1 VPSPTRRPSAAE
13 RAVAWGGAA
22 AFAAS
27 LLYFL
32 FSYDVT
38 FTRDLDG
45 ALKTGDVAW
54 DVVLFSL
61 FALHHS
67 LFARLGIRASVQRT
81 FGALE
86 RSVYVWIASALLI
99 LVCAFWRPVAGLVWQ
114 MYGLSAW
121 LLRLAHVFGVGLSV
135 FSAASI
141 DVWDLAGVRQ
151 VAHGGQDASAGSKK
165 QDPAYTEEF
174 KTTGPYGLVRH
185 PIYLGWLLI
194 VFAVPHMTMTRLVF
208 AVISSLYVLIA
219 IPLEERALLATTQG
233 AYERYRK
240 KVRFRLVP
248 RLY

>member
-1 VPSPTRRPSAAE
+1 MPSLTRRPSAAE

-22 AFAAS
+22 AFASS
-27 LLYFL
+27 LVYFL
-32 FSYDVT
+32 FTYDST

-45 ALKTGDVAW
+45 ALSPSDVVWDVA
-54 DVVLFSL
+54 LFSV

-67 LFARLGIRASVQRT
+67 VFARLGIRSSLKSTLGV
-81 FGALE
+81 LE

-114 MYGLSAW
+114 LYGLPAW
-121 LLRLAHVFGVGLSV
+121 LMRFAHVFGVGLSV
-135 FSAASI
+135 ASAAAI
-141 DVWDLAGVRQ
+141 DIWDLSGVRLEPTAQ
-151 VAHGGQDASAGSKK
+151 SQES
-165 QDPAYTEEF
+165 EF

-185 PIYLGWLLI
+185 PIYLGWFLI
-194 VFAVPHMTMTRLVF
+194 VFAVPHMTMTRFLF
-208 AVISSLYVLIA
+208 AVVSAVYVLIA